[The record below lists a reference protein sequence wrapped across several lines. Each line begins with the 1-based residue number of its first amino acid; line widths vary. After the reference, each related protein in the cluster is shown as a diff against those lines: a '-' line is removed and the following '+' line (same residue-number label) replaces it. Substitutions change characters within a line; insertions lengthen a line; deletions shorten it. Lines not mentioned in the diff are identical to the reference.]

1 MVDTAAR
8 VAGMTS
14 TVLQHSG
21 VCTSQ
26 KNILK
31 LSQKQAK
38 RENIQ
43 SFFQQRHQHAD
54 GLDSVIRSHPCIE
67 LSHCSP

>member
-1 MVDTAAR
+1 MVDTPAR
-8 VAGMTS
+8 TAGTTS
-14 TVLQHSG
+14 TVLQHTG
-21 VCTSQ
+21 VCISQ
-26 KNILK
+26 QNILK

-54 GLDSVIRSHPCIE
+54 GLGLVMRSHPCIE